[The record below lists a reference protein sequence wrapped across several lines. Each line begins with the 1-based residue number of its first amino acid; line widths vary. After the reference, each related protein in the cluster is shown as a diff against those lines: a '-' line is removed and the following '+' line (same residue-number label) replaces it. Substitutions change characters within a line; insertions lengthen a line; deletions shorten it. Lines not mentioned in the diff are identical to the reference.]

1 MDEKSS
7 DYYAL
12 LVERNKD
19 MAYKDPKIKL
29 EKRFGLRELP
39 ETAQVQ
45 FSNVRQTPDELL
57 EDWVDRVL
65 SLATR
70 AFRELPEKHMY
81 QQVVMRL
88 SHGAVDKEAGSY
100 ASNIPPKNIEEA
112 IDKMRWHHHSHQA
125 IYGRPPRREVK
136 QVYPVAYNG
145 GEARVCVIGANR
157 VEEMRLK
164 KEMKE
169 VLWAQKKEIGEIKSN
184 LAALSTQMT
193 VMMEEVKRSRVSG
206 FRAPSRSTS
215 PRREDKQG
223 CYHCEEMGHFRRVP
237 KLFGITERGK
247 TSIFP
252 GN

>member
-100 ASNIPPKNIEEA
+100 ASNIRPKNIEEA
-112 IDKMRWHHHSHQA
+112 IDKMRWHQYNHQA

-136 QVYPVAYNG
+136 QVSPGSHNG
-145 GEARVCVIGANR
+145 GEARVCVI
-157 VEEMRLK
+157 
-164 KEMKE
+164 
-169 VLWAQKKEIGEIKSN
+169 
-184 LAALSTQMT
+184 
-193 VMMEEVKRSRVSG
+193 
-206 FRAPSRSTS
+206 
-215 PRREDKQG
+215 
-223 CYHCEEMGHFRRVP
+223 
-237 KLFGITERGK
+237 
-247 TSIFP
+247 
-252 GN
+252 